1 MKMKLSEFANLQSG
15 LVLNRKEARSTEKA
29 VKTYK
34 RLNLRSLD
42 THGVINHSELDDYQ
56 SKEFLDDAVLTQ
68 PDDIVVKLFAP
79 LSPVLITTIDAGLVI
94 PSQLAVIRIHKKTVL
109 PQYLRYW
116 LSTPEVSDALLSM
129 EGWQSQKTIKIGTFA
144 DLDVPIPSL
153 EMQTI
158 ISNMV
163 RVSSRREQL
172 YQELIEE
179 QKKLTSL
186 EIQKIIGGNLL

>member
-1 MKMKLSEFANLQSG
+1 MKLSEFANLQSG

>member
-1 MKMKLSEFANLQSG
+1 MKLSEFANLQSG
-15 LVLNRKEARSTEKA
+15 LVLNRKEARSTEKT

-42 THGVINHSELDDYQ
+42 THGVINHCELDDYQ

-94 PSQLAVIRIHKKTVL
+94 PSQLAVIRIHNKTVL

-153 EMQTI
+153 ERQTI

-179 QKKLTSL
+179 QKKLTTL

>member
-1 MKMKLSEFANLQSG
+1 MKLSEFANLQSG
-15 LVLNRKEARSTEKA
+15 LVLNRKEARSTEDT

-42 THGVINHSELDDYQ
+42 TYGVINHSELDDYH
-56 SKEFLDDAVLTQ
+56 SKELLDDAVLTQ
-68 PDDIVVKLFAP
+68 PGDIVVKLFAP
-79 LSPVLITTIDAGLVI
+79 LSPVLITTIYTGLVI
-94 PSQLAVIRIHKKTVL
+94 PSQLAVIRIHDKAVL
-109 PQYLRYW
+109 PEYLRYW

-163 RVSSRREQL
+163 HVSSRREQL
-172 YQELIEE
+172 YQELIKE